1 MKEFEIKVIERKNKE
16 TGELFNSYQAL
27 TKTGRW
33 MDLKFTKDVEENSRP
48 THSCKI
54 VVKDEN
60 ISVDRTRKYPICWV
74 SAIEE
79 IKEFD
84 KHQDV
89 SEYFE

>member
-1 MKEFEIKVIERKNKE
+1 MREFEVKVIERKTKE
-16 TGELFNSYQAL
+16 TGEVFNSYQAL

-33 MDLKFTKDVEENSRP
+33 MDLKFTKEVSENSRP

-54 VVKDEN
+54 VVEDEK
-60 ISVDRTRKYPICWV
+60 ISVDRTRKFPICWV
-74 SAIEE
+74 SAIKE